1 MVHFLDLNDLLET
14 HSQQI
19 ANYGGSDGLRDL
31 NLLASALAQ
40 PEASFAG
47 NYLHADLYEM
57 AAAYLFHIVSNHPF
71 IDGNKRVGLEA
82 ALIFLEINGIE
93 VLADD
98 QELVDLVLA
107 TATSQTTKGAIAD
120 FFRSHS
126 KPQPSG

>member
-14 HSQQI
+14 HAQQI

-31 NLLASALAQ
+31 NLLVSAIAQ

-47 NYLHADLYEM
+47 KYLHADLYEM

-82 ALIFLEINGIE
+82 ALIFLEINGVE

-98 QELVDLVLA
+98 QDLVDLVLA
-107 TATSQTTKGAIAD
+107 TATSQTTKSAIAE

-126 KPQPSG
+126 KPQPSD